1 MTRRKSLVLLFAL
14 LLCLILPA
22 CSTSPESTTVPE
34 ETFYLSP
41 PEKGIPDDYIYDA
54 ITVDTTRYEYRSP
67 DEIDVLII
75 GANLPNNVLLCYSL
89 SGIEYLRDGEWTP
102 LPFYKKGLEAVVG
115 DGNYFW
121 HYSTK
126 SEQDTG
132 IMWTINTI
140 KVKEIAVPL
149 VPGQYRA
156 VVYLPDTQLYAPFD
170 IVE

>member
-1 MTRRKSLVLLFAL
+1 MIRRKSPFLLFLL
-14 LLCLILPA
+14 LLCLIFPA
-22 CSTSPESTTVPE
+22 CSTVPDSTTVPE

-41 PEKGIPDDYIYDA
+41 PSKGISDDYIFDA
-54 ITVDTTRYEYRSP
+54 ITVDTTRYEYQSP

-75 GANLPNNVLLCYSL
+75 GANLPNDVLVYYAI
-89 SGIEYLRDGEWTP
+89 SGIEYLQDGEWTP
-102 LPFYKKGLEAVVG
+102 LPFYKKRMGAVAG

-121 HYSTK
+121 HYATK

-140 KVKEIAVPL
+140 NVKDIAVPL

>member
-1 MTRRKSLVLLFAL
+1 MTRKKSLWLLFVL
-14 LLCLILPA
+14 LLCLILSA
-22 CSTSPESTTVPE
+22 WSTVPDSTTVPE

-41 PEKGIPDDYIYDA
+41 PPCGIPDNYIPNA
-54 ITVDTTRYEYRSP
+54 ITVDTTRYQYRSP

-75 GANLPNNVLLCYSL
+75 GANLPDNALRYYSI
-89 SGIEYLRDGEWTP
+89 SSIEYLQDGKWIP
-102 LPFYKKGLEAVVG
+102 LPFYRKGMGAVVG
-115 DGNYFW
+115 DGSYFW
-121 HYSTK
+121 DYATRSD
-126 SEQDTG
+126 SV

>member
-1 MTRRKSLVLLFAL
+1 MTRKKSLLLLFAL

-22 CSTSPESTTVPE
+22 CSTSPESTTAPE

-41 PEKGIPDDYIYDA
+41 PSKGIPDDYIYDA

-75 GANLPNNVLLCYSL
+75 GANLPDNEILYYSV
-89 SGIEYLRDGEWTP
+89 SGIEYLKDGEWVP
-102 LPFYKKGLEAVVG
+102 LPFYRKSKPAVAG
-115 DGNYFW
+115 DGSYFW
-121 HYSTK
+121 HYGTR
-126 SEQDTG
+126 SEPG
-132 IMWTINTI
+132 IIWRINTI
-140 KVKEIAVPL
+140 KVEEIAVPL